1 MAKVRRMRPR
11 FAFETVAS
19 EEKGFA
25 MFKLRFAF
33 AVGLAVW
40 CSDAF
45 AHEERGTPEQRAA
58 CTPDALLLCASYIPD
73 PTRVESCLRQH
84 RADLSQACRAVFE
97 NGSAT
102 AVVKVK

>member
-1 MAKVRRMRPR
+1 
-11 FAFETVAS
+11 
-19 EEKGFA
+19 

-40 CSDAF
+40 CNGVS

-73 PTRVESCLRQH
+73 PTRVESCLRQ
-84 RADLSQACRAVFE
+84 RKADLSEACRAVFE
-97 NGSAT
+97 NGPPA
-102 AVVKVK
+102 AAVKVK